1 VERRFACRVIRSV
14 DDSFRYGRE
23 FYAKRLTA
31 GSAFFDLEA
40 IVKKRTACRDAG
52 LATAI
57 EAAGGVGRLAR
68 MLGLSQP
75 TVSIWKRVPPHRV
88 IEVERLTGLSRRVL
102 RPDLFDVPE
111 PVFSAGGNAESGRI
125 SGAPGNR

>member
-1 VERRFACRVIRSV
+1 MKNTR
-14 DDSFRYGRE
+14 
-23 FYAKRLTA
+23 KL
-31 GSAFFDLEA
+31 
-40 IVKKRTACRDAG
+40 RDAG
-52 LATAI
+52 LVTAI
-57 EAAGGVGRLAR
+57 EAAGGVGCLAR

-111 PVFSAGGNAESGRI
+111 PAFSAGANTGVPDAR
-125 SGAPGNR
+125 